1 MARQSKEVRT
11 PPESNRGKRISLAP
25 VPFEAA
31 LGALMQVPPPAHDPT
46 PPKRKKKRAKK
57 ARREK

>member
-1 MARQSKEVRT
+1 MAKS
-11 PPESNRGKRISLAP
+11 ESNRGKRISLAP
-25 VPFEAA
+25 LPFERA
-31 LGALMQVPPPAHDPT
+31 LEGLMQVPPPAHDPA